1 VNSPFTKAA
10 FDEGVQDLLKGNVKC
25 YRREHGPPTRGQ
37 LANALDLVPKT
48 VQFHLTGLAALGVV
62 IPDPAPDPARRRQR
76 TLWGAD
82 NRFQLLSWSF
92 VVRLRSGSV
101 LVDQSIHHAAALE
114 SDVSWTVGNQRG
126 R

>member
-37 LANALDLVPKT
+37 LADALDLVPKT

-62 IPDPAPDPARRRQR
+62 IPDPAPDPARWGQR
-76 TLWGAD
+76 THYGLDADRVDKLHTALGRHVGA
-82 NRFQLLSWSF
+82 R
-92 VVRLRSGSV
+92 
-101 LVDQSIHHAAALE
+101 
-114 SDVSWTVGNQRG
+114 T
-126 R
+126 